1 MQAAVHPTGQLPVL
15 FSAHCAPEVPTV
27 LAGLIKVQQPD
38 GIRPAVL
45 LKVPNPRSAIAQKQ
59 NMPGPRQAAALRF
72 PIQSP
77 AQFQGCSLP
86 TDDHFVGQ
94 QSPVARRSPPLLV
107 PIKHPGLEFVPFHA
121 GLPAFLLSPARSALA
136 HHPAVH
142 HQDGQRAGRPLR
154 LRLGRDRGQAF
165 LRLSFGQRSQA
176 LHQLMDRRVAH
187 RLLDPAGGHL
197 GGFLVGT
204 RGRGRKAEFV
214 GKTRRELLVRLQ
226 APVSL
231 QRTAPLAAEGLLPVI
246 NDEFDCSQL
255 AVQRQRAAF
264 ALAEGEKPRRIDRQV
279 VAGALAGVGV
289 PIHGPGPRLP
299 VRFRPSGV
307 TVCGSVSSDD
317 FSSMVGISSV

>member
-1 MQAAVHPTGQLPVL
+1 MIATRFVEGQEVAKSLGRPKLPRTLEAALFLPAGGFHRAGTNRPAPPSHLLIVHSLGVAGKIGLFALDDRAGFSHRRLQTGDFAQTFLFLTVLQPMQAAVHPTGQLPVL

-176 LHQLMDRRVAH
+176 LHQLTGPSSGSPAFGSSGRPPG
-187 RLLDPAGGHL
+187 RL
-197 GGFLVGT
+197 
-204 RGRGRKAEFV
+204 
-214 GKTRRELLVRLQ
+214 
-226 APVSL
+226 
-231 QRTAPLAAEGLLPVI
+231 
-246 NDEFDCSQL
+246 
-255 AVQRQRAAF
+255 
-264 ALAEGEKPRRIDRQV
+264 PRRN
-279 VAGALAGVGV
+279 
-289 PIHGPGPRLP
+289 PWPWP
-299 VRFRPSGV
+299 
-307 TVCGSVSSDD
+307 
-317 FSSMVGISSV
+317 